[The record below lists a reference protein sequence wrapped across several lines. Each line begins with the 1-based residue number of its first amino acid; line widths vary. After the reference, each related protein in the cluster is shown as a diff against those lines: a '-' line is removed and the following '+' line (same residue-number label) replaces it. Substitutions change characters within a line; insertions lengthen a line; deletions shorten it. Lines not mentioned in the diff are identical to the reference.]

1 MRRFLN
7 DKGINELIVA
17 FKKLHDQY
25 STVRMILVGSFE
37 PELDPVLPETE
48 EAINTHPS
56 IQFVGFQKDI
66 RPFLMASDALVFPSY
81 REGFPNVVLQAGAM
95 GIPSIVTDI
104 NGCNEIILH
113 GKNGVITPS
122 RNEEALFKA
131 MAEFILNK
139 EKRAKMASNSR
150 QMIADRFDQKLV
162 WSELKKMYKQEIEN
176 VL

>member
-1 MRRFLN
+1 MC
-7 DKGINELIVA
+7 
-17 FKKLHDQY
+17 
-25 STVRMILVGSFE
+25 S
-37 PELDPVLPETE
+37 
-48 EAINTHPS
+48 
-56 IQFVGFQKDI
+56 
-66 RPFLMASDALVFPSY
+66 SD
-81 REGFPNVVLQAGAM
+81 
-95 GIPSIVTDI
+95 
-104 NGCNEIILH
+104 LH